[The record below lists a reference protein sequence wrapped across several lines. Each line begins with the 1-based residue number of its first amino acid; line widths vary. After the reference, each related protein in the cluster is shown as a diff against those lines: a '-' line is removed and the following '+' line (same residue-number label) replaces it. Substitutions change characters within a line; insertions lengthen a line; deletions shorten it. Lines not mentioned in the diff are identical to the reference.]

1 VKDDVPVDSETFL
14 VTDFVNLKIKSAQ
27 FFRGVHK
34 NKVYISIFI
43 KMNICIFTRF
53 LEKPTLPK
61 PCRPTPQHSDE
72 CACKASES
80 LSVSCGATDAA
91 TVVRRGLYGT
101 VPVVF
106 IEEKSREVKTTCRL
120 TRAGK

>member
-1 VKDDVPVDSETFL
+1 VEDDVSVDSETFL
-14 VTDFVNLKIKSAQ
+14 VTDFVNLKIKLAQ

-34 NKVYISIFI
+34 NKVCISIFI
-43 KMNICIFTRF
+43 ITRF

>member
-1 VKDDVPVDSETFL
+1 VEDDVSVDSETFL
-14 VTDFVNLKIKSAQ
+14 VTDFVNLKIKLAQ

-34 NKVYISIFI
+34 NKVCISIFI
-43 KMNICIFTRF
+43 ITRF

-80 LSVSCGATDAA
+80 LRF
-91 TVVRRGLYGT
+91 VRCDGRSDT
-101 VPVVF
+101 
-106 IEEKSREVKTTCRL
+106 
-120 TRAGK
+120 TRAVRYRPGGVH